1 MVIDRVV
8 PVGAISTRDLEI
20 WGRGFK
26 CRFLPPTDD
35 LFASLI
41 EQLDQIEATPLRLLV
56 NKSAL

>member
-8 PVGAISTRDLEI
+8 SVGTISASELEM

-26 CRFLPPTDD
+26 RRFLPPTDD

-41 EQLDQIEATPLRLLV
+41 GQLDQIEATPLPLLV
-56 NKSAL
+56 RN